1 MHFVKN
7 LKIFYPENVKNLKIF
22 YPENVKNLKMF
33 GVLGKIE

>member
-7 LKIFYPENVKNLKIF
+7 LKMFYPENVKNLKMF

-33 GVLGKIE
+33 GISRKIA